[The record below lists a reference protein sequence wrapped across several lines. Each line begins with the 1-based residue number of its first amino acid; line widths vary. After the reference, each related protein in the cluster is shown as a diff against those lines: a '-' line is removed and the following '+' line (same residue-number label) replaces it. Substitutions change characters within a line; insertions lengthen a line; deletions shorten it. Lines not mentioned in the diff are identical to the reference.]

1 MAARKKIALDIEVS
15 KHVLVP
21 KHGKLS
27 EEEKKELTEKYNI
40 SLRQLPKILKSDP
53 ALKDLDPEAGDVI
66 RITRKSH
73 ARGEVDYFR
82 VVVNA

>member
-1 MAARKKIALDIEVS
+1 MAARKKITLDIDIS

-21 KHGKLS
+21 KHTKLS
-27 EEEKKELTEKYNI
+27 EEERKELTDKYNI
-40 SLRQLPKILKSDP
+40 ALRQLPKILKSDP
-53 ALKDLDPEAGDVI
+53 AIQKLAPETGDVI

-73 ARGEVDYFR
+73 ARGESDYFR

>member
-1 MAARKKIALDIEVS
+1 MAAKKKATLDIDIS

-21 KHGKLS
+21 KHTKLT
-27 EEEKKELTEKYNI
+27 EEEKKELTKKYNI
-40 SLRQLPKILKSDP
+40 ALRQLPKILKSDA
-53 ALKDLDPEAGDVI
+53 ALKELAPEAGDVI

-73 ARGEVDYFR
+73 ARGESDYFR